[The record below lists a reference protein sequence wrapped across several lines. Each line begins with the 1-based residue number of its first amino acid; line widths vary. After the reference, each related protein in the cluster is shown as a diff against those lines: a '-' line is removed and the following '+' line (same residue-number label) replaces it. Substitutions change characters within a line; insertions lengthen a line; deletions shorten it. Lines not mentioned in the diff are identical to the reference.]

1 MMRSHFRFLNI
12 IFYAGLILLQGTSA
26 FGEVIK
32 IGALF
37 HLSGDLAQF
46 GEVQKN
52 SFMIAFEEAK
62 MHFPEGIKIDLL
74 IQDISVQPE
83 EARLIAENL
92 IKEKGV
98 AMIVSGISS
107 LAAWEVATVAQSH
120 KVPYLMS
127 SATED
132 QITEQG
138 WEYVFRLN
146 PPFKEY
152 GNGLMWFLT
161 EVVKPK
167 TLAMLRAKGFTG
179 RLSSERVIEF
189 AKKNGYEV
197 VFDYV
202 YDEKKTDFR
211 SVLMKLKEKNPDVVS
226 IASYLNDAVNII
238 SQCKE
243 LGIEASLFVGLGG
256 GFSLPQFGKRAS
268 TASNY
273 ICSISVWN
281 PSVPYPG
288 SKEFYNA
295 YQQRHHAQ
303 PNFHGAEAYAAMQV
317 VADVLQRAE
326 NVSPKTIRYTLAK
339 TNMTSILGPIKFVS
353 YGKNTQQNRIP
364 TYLIQWIDGEM
375 KTIWPPRLACEKY
388 VFPFPGWKAQ

>member
-1 MMRSHFRFLNI
+1 MRSHHRFSILI
-12 IFYAGLILLQGTSA
+12 CYIGLILFQSTAA
-26 FGEVIK
+26 FGEVLK

-37 HLSGDLAQF
+37 HLSGDLAQS

-62 MHFPEGIKIDLL
+62 SQFPEGVKIDLL
-74 IQDISVQPE
+74 IQDMPVRAE

-107 LAAWEVATVAQSH
+107 IAAWEVATIAQSH
-120 KVPYLMS
+120 KIPYLES
-127 SATED
+127 TATED

-152 GNGLMWFLT
+152 GNGLMWFLS

-179 RLSSERVIEF
+179 RLSSGRVIEF
-189 AKKNGYEV
+189 AKKNGYDV

-211 SVLMKLKEKNPDVVS
+211 SVLMKMKEKNPDVVS

-238 SQCKE
+238 NQCKE
-243 LGIEASLFVGLGG
+243 LEINASLFVGLGG
-256 GFSLPQFGKRAS
+256 GFSLPQFGKR
-268 TASNY
+268 TATVSNY

-288 SKEFYNA
+288 SKEY
-295 YQQRHHAQ
+295 YEIYKQRHYAQ

-317 VADVLQRAE
+317 VADVLQRTKRFGPEAIRDTL
-326 NVSPKTIRYTLAK
+326 VKTD
-339 TNMTSILGPIKFVS
+339 MSSIIGPIKFVS

-388 VFPFPGWKAQ
+388 VYPFPGWKAQ

>member
-1 MMRSHFRFLNI
+1 MLFAALM
-12 IFYAGLILLQGTSA
+12 LLQSTVA
-26 FGEVIK
+26 FGETIK

-46 GEVQKN
+46 GDVQKK

-62 MHFPEGIKIDLL
+62 AQFPEGIIIDLIVKDMPL
-74 IQDISVQPE
+74 QPE
-83 EARLIAENL
+83 KARIVVENL

-98 AMIVSGISS
+98 AMLVSGISS

-120 KVPYLMS
+120 KIPYLIS

-132 QITEQG
+132 QLTEQG

-152 GNGLMWFLT
+152 GNGLMWFLS

-167 TLAMLRAKGFTG
+167 TLGMLRAKGFTG

-189 AKKNGYEV
+189 SKKAGYEV
-197 VFDYV
+197 VFDHV
-202 YDEKKTDFR
+202 YDDTKTDFR
-211 SVLMKLKEKNPDVVS
+211 KILMKLKEKKPDVIS

-238 SQCKE
+238 NQCKE
-243 LGIEASLFVGLGG
+243 LEIDASLFVGLGG
-256 GFSLPQFGKRAS
+256 GFSLPQFGKITA

-288 SKEFYNA
+288 SKEFYYT
-295 YQQRHHAQ
+295 YQQQYHSQ

-317 VADVLQRAE
+317 VADVLLRT
-326 NVSPKTIRYTLAK
+326 KTFGRDGIRDTLAK
-339 TNMTSILGPIKFVS
+339 TNMKSILGPIKFVS
-353 YGKNTQQNRIP
+353 YGKNMQQNRIP

-388 VFPFPGWKAQ
+388 VHPFPGWQAQ

>member
-1 MMRSHFRFLNI
+1 MRSHLRFSI
-12 IFYAGLILLQGTSA
+12 SIFYVGLMLFQSTAA
-26 FGEVIK
+26 FGEVLK

-62 MHFPEGIKIDLL
+62 AQLPKGMKIDLL
-74 IQDISVQPE
+74 IQDIPVQPE

-98 AMIVSGISS
+98 TMIVSGISS
-107 LAAWEVATVAQSH
+107 LAAWEVATIAQSH

-152 GNGLMWFLT
+152 GNGLMWFLS

-189 AKKNGYEV
+189 SKKAGYEV
-197 VFDYV
+197 VFDHV

-211 SVLMKLKEKNPDVVS
+211 SVLMKIKEKKPDVIS
-226 IASYLNDAVNII
+226 IASYLNDAVNITN
-238 SQCKE
+238 QCKE

-256 GFSLPQFGKRAS
+256 GFSLPQFGKKTA

-288 SKEFYNA
+288 SKEFYET
-295 YQQRHHAQ
+295 YQRQHHAQ

-317 VADVLQRAE
+317 VADVLRRTKSF
-326 NVSPKTIRYTLAK
+326 SPEAIRNTLVKTD
-339 TNMTSILGPIKFVS
+339 MSSILGPIKFIS

-388 VFPFPGWKAQ
+388 VYPFPGWKAQ